1 MYFDYFA
8 QVYQTAI
15 LVKHTKHERILSA
28 LISFEDT
35 EGDKRQSKTRRG
47 PVMTSDMDKD
57 KPKPPIIRRPDVLK
71 KLNADS
77 LFMIE
82 RGLLGDLPDK
92 LKPAPLV
99 PSRAQSHELAVAKP
113 SGFLSACL
121 PIPDSPVSERVSS
134 SDEDISSSPLKKS
147 FSFRDRL
154 SRISFFNKD
163 KEKEKPKW
171 KTIVEDEKL
180 EDPVKNHGVPNLK
193 PKRSDTKAEQDYKS
207 NKRFWFFRSKE
218 LSQTREKSHRP
229 VYTRSK
235 SFEFLPRAAIEEED
249 EELSP
254 RIKKNSSSYVFGSSD
269 TMGEAWTSN
278 ESLEYIA
285 NIYHDSDDGVCLKSI
300 KELASD
306 LSNNSS
312 TSIPT
317 SGSSVA
323 ARSILKSE
331 SVENVFNEFKKAVE
345 LFSETYLSDCET
357 YTKSKDLTIKQ
368 KRKSSSF
375 TTLPSP
381 KVVQV
386 NKVSEASED
395 FKKEL
400 SKVLSMKNEVRTSRR
415 GSVTDWFVLEDKVAA
430 APAVSTV
437 PESNKYRRG
446 KKKDVNRVRRISST
460 KYVSVSFYLID
471 SNVLHYDKHV

>member
-1 MYFDYFA
+1 
-8 QVYQTAI
+8 
-15 LVKHTKHERILSA
+15 
-28 LISFEDT
+28 
-35 EGDKRQSKTRRG
+35 
-47 PVMTSDMDKD
+47 MTSDMDKD

-92 LKPAPLV
+92 LKPPPIV
-99 PSRAQSHELAVAKP
+99 PSRAQSQELAVAKP
-113 SGFLSACL
+113 SGLLSACL
-121 PIPDSPVSERVSS
+121 PIPDSPVSERRSS
-134 SDEDISSSPLKKS
+134 SDEDDISSSPLKKS

-163 KEKEKPKW
+163 KDKEKEKPKW
-171 KTIVEDEKL
+171 KTIVEEEKY
-180 EDPVKNHGVPNLK
+180 EHPKNLGAPKVP
-193 PKRSDTKAEQDYKS
+193 PKRSDTKAEQDYKA

-218 LSQTREKSHRP
+218 LSEKREKGHRP

-269 TMGEAWTSN
+269 TMGDAWTSN

-306 LSNNSS
+306 LSHHNSS

-317 SGSSVA
+317 SGSSVNA
-323 ARSILKSE
+323 TSILKTA
-331 SVENVFNEFKKAVE
+331 SVENVFDDFKKAVE

-375 TTLPSP
+375 ATLPSP

-400 SKVLSMKNEVRTSRR
+400 SRVLSIKREVRTARR
-415 GSVTDWFVLEDKVAA
+415 GSVTDWFVLEDKG
-430 APAVSTV
+430 AVRPCSASV
-437 PESNKYRRG
+437 SESNKYRRG

-460 KYVSVSFYLID
+460 KYVSGPFYLID

>member
-1 MYFDYFA
+1 M
-8 QVYQTAI
+8 
-15 LVKHTKHERILSA
+15 
-28 LISFEDT
+28 LISFDDIAV
-35 EGDKRQSKTRRG
+35 DKRQSKTHRG

-77 LFMIE
+77 LLMIE

-92 LKPAPLV
+92 LKPPPIV
-99 PSRAQSHELAVAKP
+99 PSRAQSHELVVAKP
-113 SGFLSACL
+113 SGLLSACL
-121 PIPDSPVSERVSS
+121 PIPDSPVSERMSS
-134 SDEDISSSPLKKS
+134 SEEEEISSSPLKKS

-171 KTIVEDEKL
+171 KTIVEEDKN
-180 EDPVKNHGVPNLK
+180 EDPVQNLGAPKVP

-218 LSQTREKSHRP
+218 LSEKREKGHRP

-235 SFEFLPRAAIEEED
+235 SFEFLPRAAIEEEE
-249 EELSP
+249 EELP
-254 RIKKNSSSYVFGSSD
+254 PKLKKNSSSYIFGSSE
-269 TMGEAWTSN
+269 TMGDAWTSN

-306 LSNNSS
+306 VSRDNSS

-317 SGSSVA
+317 SGSSVN
-323 ARSILKSE
+323 ARSILKTE

-345 LFSETYLSDCET
+345 LFSETYLSDCEP

-400 SKVLSMKNEVRTSRR
+400 SRVLSIKREVRTARR
-415 GSVTDWFVLEDKVAA
+415 GSVTDWFVLEDKRATPTG
-430 APAVSTV
+430 PANV

-446 KKKDVNRVRRISST
+446 KKKDVNLVRRISST
-460 KYVSVSFYLID
+460 KYVSGPFILSD
-471 SNVLHYDKHV
+471 